1 MSAEKKR
8 VMTFGTFDHL
18 HAGHEFYLNEA
29 KKLGTELVVIVARDE
44 TVRNV
49 KGQWPD
55 TPETLRAAR
64 IKALGVA
71 NDVVIG
77 NNGKEKYQVIK
88 KFRPDVI
95 ALGYDQYAFTQLIQK
110 TLIECKLNAHIVRI
124 PAYKPH
130 LYKSSLIRTHHE
142 PTNEH
147 GVSTRRKTQLQ
158 EPVQE

>member
-1 MSAEKKR
+1 MNAEKKR

-64 IKALGVA
+64 VKALGVTD
-71 NDVVIG
+71 DVVIG

-110 TLIECKLNAHIVRI
+110 TLIECKLNASIVRI
-124 PAYKPH
+124 PPYKPH
-130 LYKSSLIRTHHE
+130 LYKSSLIRTHHGPSKNDVE
-142 PTNEH
+142 
-147 GVSTRRKTQLQ
+147 TRRKTQLS
-158 EPVQE
+158 ESVQE